1 MERQDPVQERID
13 GLTVGQGATMSRMGL
28 RLTNLDIST
37 KSIKVSP
44 DVILT
49 T

>member
-28 RLTNLDIST
+28 GMTNPKTSVLL
-37 KSIKVSP
+37 SI
-44 DVILT
+44 
-49 T
+49 